1 MISGLLSA
9 KSTSRPVRALRVL
22 VGFVVLIVGGVLA
35 LPGVPGPGIPIILL
49 GLWVLSDHF
58 VWARRA
64 LDWVKRKIASVL
76 PADSEK
82 RGRGWKWLTACLN
95 KSEGNGRL

>member
-1 MISGLLSA
+1 MISGLL
-9 KSTSRPVRALRVL
+9 STSRPVRALRVL

-35 LPGVPGPGIPIILL
+35 LPGVPGPGIPITLL
-49 GLWVLSDHF
+49 GLWVLSGHF

-64 LDWVKRKIASVL
+64 WDWVKRKIASVL